1 MQKLTLACL
10 LVAVAAAAARPND
23 SHYTD
28 RYDNVNLDEL
38 ISNRRLL
45 VPYVKCVLDQGKCSP
60 DGKELKEHIQEALE
74 NNCGKCTDKQ
84 REGTRKMIGHP
95 INHEQEFWDQLIAKY
110 DPERKYVSKYEK
122 ELKEVKASC
131 CWLV

>member
-1 MQKLTLACL
+1 MHTHQHLHQGVTYYFHAQPHSPSLFHSIMQKLTLACL

-60 DGKELKEHIQEALE
+60 DGKELKGECLIEWQ
-74 NNCGKCTDKQ
+74 
-84 REGTRKMIGHP
+84 IGS
-95 INHEQEFWDQLIAKY
+95 F
-110 DPERKYVSKYEK
+110 
-122 ELKEVKASC
+122 C
-131 CWLV
+131 